1 MLGEDEAVEAET
13 RRNFVGDPP
22 LQSKKQAPLPR
33 PPSSSRETSA
43 WLRSVDVFLS
53 VERTR
58 YSPVGARP
66 TPPARFVVEV
76 RYSYKTTYK
85 YE

>member
-1 MLGEDEAVEAET
+1 M
-13 RRNFVGDPP
+13 
-22 LQSKKQAPLPR
+22 S
-33 PPSSSRETSA
+33 
-43 WLRSVDVFLS
+43 FLS